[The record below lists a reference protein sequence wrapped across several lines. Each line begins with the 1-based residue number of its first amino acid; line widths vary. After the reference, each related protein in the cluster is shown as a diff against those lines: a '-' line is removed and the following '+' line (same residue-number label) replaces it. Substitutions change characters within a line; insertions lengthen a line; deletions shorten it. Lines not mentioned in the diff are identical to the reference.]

1 MIDTFWNKV
10 CKDKGVVTKTEI
22 ENMKQLIQVLLKEIE
37 DRKELITIFSQN
49 STTLNQ
55 RHIVRHEKRIV
66 EAEQQIEK
74 IAEKIQNSKKEFD
87 K

>member
-1 MIDTFWNKV
+1 MLGTFWNKV
-10 CKDKGVVTKTEI
+10 CEDKGVTPKQEI
-22 ENMKQLIQVLLKEIE
+22 EKMEQRIQALYKEIE

-55 RHIVRHEKRIV
+55 RHITRHEKRIV
-66 EAEQQIEK
+66 EAEQKIEEITEK
-74 IAEKIQNSKKEFD
+74 IKNSKKEFD